1 MRFGCKTDTGR
12 IRSVNQDAFF
22 VMPDEKIFL
31 VADGVGGH
39 NNGELASRT
48 AMEDIARY
56 VKEHPLA
63 AAADDPA
70 ASEYFNNLI
79 KSVNSHVYDMAK
91 KNAPG
96 GMATTLV
103 ALYLSGDKALAANIG
118 DSRLYLIREGT
129 IRQITE
135 DHTYV
140 NKLLTEGIITREEAR
155 SHPDRNMITRAIGAE
170 ASVTPDLFVFDVQE
184 KDIFL
189 LCTDGLYN
197 EVREEELCRV
207 LTEAKDMRTACAF
220 LVDQANN
227 HGGADNITAVS
238 VKI

>member
-63 AAADDPA
+63 AVADDPA

-79 KSVNSHVYDMAK
+79 QSVNSHVYDMAK

-207 LTEAKDMRTACAF
+207 LTEAKDMRIACAF
-220 LVDQANN
+220 LVDQAND